1 SEKATDALAWHI
13 RADARWRRREPDEGT
28 FRDCVTAR
36 RLSSFQ
42 ARPRSLGGLVLFQR
56 ALQRMLVLPGEIHDL
71 GHFGLGHF
79 VGVDATHSHTPA
91 MYVQHDASCLRAIL
105 VEKPLEDVN
114 DEFHRGIIV
123 V

>member
-1 SEKATDALAWHI
+1 
-13 RADARWRRREPDEGT
+13 
-28 FRDCVTAR
+28 
-36 RLSSFQ
+36 
-42 ARPRSLGGLVLFQR
+42 
-56 ALQRMLVLPGEIHDL
+56 MLVLPGEIHDL
-71 GHFGLGHF
+71 GYLSLGHL

-91 MYVQHDASCLRAIL
+91 MHVQHDARRLRAVL